1 MILGIYGGI
10 GSGKSL
16 VLDYLRTEYG
26 AVVIGMDETAHDLY
40 EPGKAGWN
48 AAVTLLGRTIIRED
62 GTLDRAEM
70 GQILYGNKVLLE
82 RLDMV
87 IHPLVFDRVEELVK
101 EETEK
106 ALAEGREPFVVVE
119 TALPTRERSDIYSEI
134 WYVYTPK
141 EVRIRRL
148 MDSRGYSRE
157 RAEGIMAKQLPDAEY
172 RKLATQVLKN
182 AGTPEELFGE
192 IDALLSGKVGKKQ

>member
-1 MILGIYGGI
+1 MILGIYGGV

-16 VLDYLRTEYG
+16 VLDYLRSEYG

-40 EPGKAGWN
+40 KPGKAGWN
-48 AAVTLLGRTIIRED
+48 AAVTLLGNTIIRAD
-62 GTLDRAEM
+62 GTLDRTEM
-70 GQILYGNKVLLE
+70 AQILYGNKVLLE

-87 IHPLVFDRVEELVK
+87 IHPLVFDRVEELVN

-106 ALAEGREPFVVVE
+106 SLSEGREPFVVVE

-148 MDSRGYSRE
+148 RESRGYTEE
-157 RAEGIMAKQLPDAEY
+157 RAESIMAKQLPEEEY
-172 RKLATQVLKN
+172 RKLATHVLN
-182 AGTPEELFGE
+182 NGGTPAELFGQ

>member
-1 MILGIYGGI
+1 MILGIYGGV

-16 VLDYLRTEYG
+16 VLDYLRSEYG
-26 AVVIGMDETAHDLY
+26 AMVIGMDETAHDLY

-48 AAVTLLGRTIIRED
+48 AAVTLLGKTIIRAD
-62 GTLDRAEM
+62 GTLDRTEM
-70 GQILYGNKVLLE
+70 AQILYGNKVLLE

-87 IHPLVFDRVEELVK
+87 IHPLVFDRVEELVN

-106 ALAEGREPFVVVE
+106 ALSEGREPFVVVE

-148 MDSRGYSRE
+148 RESRGYTEE
-157 RAEGIMAKQLPDAEY
+157 RAESIMAKQLPEEEY
-172 RKLATQVLKN
+172 RKLATHVLN
-182 AGTPEELFGE
+182 NGGTPAELFGQ

>member
-1 MILGIYGGI
+1 
-10 GSGKSL
+10 
-16 VLDYLRTEYG
+16 
-26 AVVIGMDETAHDLY
+26 MDETAHDLY

-48 AAVTLLGRTIIRED
+48 AAVTLLGKTIIRAD
-62 GTLDRAEM
+62 GTLDRTEM
-70 GQILYGNKVLLE
+70 AQILYGNKVLLE

-87 IHPLVFDRVEELVK
+87 IHPLVFDRVEELVN

-106 ALAEGREPFVVVE
+106 ALSEGREPFVVVE

-148 MDSRGYSRE
+148 RESRGYTEE
-157 RAEGIMAKQLPDAEY
+157 RAESIMAKQLPEEEY
-172 RKLATQVLKN
+172 RKLATHVLN
-182 AGTPEELFGE
+182 NGGTPAELFGQ